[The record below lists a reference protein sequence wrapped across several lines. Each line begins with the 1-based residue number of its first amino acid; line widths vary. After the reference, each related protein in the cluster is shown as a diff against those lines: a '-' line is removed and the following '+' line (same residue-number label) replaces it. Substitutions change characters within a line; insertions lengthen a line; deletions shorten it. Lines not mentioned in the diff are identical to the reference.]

1 MSVKEGICNTV
12 KPKHASVHIWQAA
25 MHVKAYLPERE
36 REIAEE
42 EKKEKNT
49 FGAISPGNALPAIQ
63 CVCAKKPNVNIY
75 AVYMH
80 ACVF

>member
-25 MHVKAYLPERE
+25 MHVKVYLPERE

-42 EKKEKNT
+42 KKKEKT
-49 FGAISPGNALPAIQ
+49 PLGRSFLAMCCQLYNAYVQRNL
-63 CVCAKKPNVNIY
+63 
-75 AVYMH
+75 M
-80 ACVF
+80 